1 MCPAIGYAI
10 FNPSTYLELRHHTT
24 QEMHASCYDILQN
37 LVAKVTS
44 KSMLTMLN
52 QPPTG
57 SHGYLYTDPV
67 AVMMITGLS
76 ATTTTTI
83 ELLVN
88 YDILIP
94 ARYTPKLTK
103 PHLDNQRG
111 QHPTALRHLQPG
123 EYLVPAQLAVR
134 DRPVSEEELA
144 AARPAEPKGRPPNR
158 GNTNKRDKG
167 KGRGKPHDHP
177 ECDRKHDREFERLW
191 ERDNTR

>member
-1 MCPAIGYAI
+1 MCPAIGYAK

-103 PHLDNQRG
+103 PHLDYPRG
-111 QHPTALRHLQPG
+111 QHPTALLHLQPG
-123 EYLVPAQLAVR
+123 EYLAPAQLAVR
-134 DRPVSEEELA
+134 DRPVTEEELA
-144 AARPAEPKGRPPNR
+144 AEPKGRPPNR

-177 ECDRKHDREFERLW
+177 ERDRKHDREYERLW